1 MIDLAGQTTLGE
13 ILPSQASRADLAERP
28 ALYFGNHIYTY
39 AELHRASA
47 LVAAQLHARALG
59 DGDAIGLLLPNSPA
73 LVAYLFGIVSIG
85 ATCVP
90 LNPELTP
97 HELSLLI
104 QESAARAIVTTT
116 VLAQRL
122 AGARAESPA
131 LQHVICVDPSKPLDC
146 TAVNVDASIGGRSE
160 QIAFLIFTSGTT
172 GRPKG
177 VMLSHR
183 NVLANTAQVAD
194 RTSLTPADRVL
205 HVMPLFHVNG
215 LMNNTILP
223 LRAGASIVL
232 RPRFDLGEF
241 WAVVESFRPTY
252 FTAVPTVF
260 SRLMDIWDGC
270 ADTSSLRFVR
280 TGAAPM
286 TPALQHMVEE
296 RLGVPVVVSYG
307 LSEATCTCTMNPV
320 GSSRR
325 AGSVGLALVDEIVSV
340 LDANDQP
347 LAVGEMGEVGVQGPN
362 VMAAYLNAP
371 DATKQAL
378 HHGWLHT
385 GDMGYL
391 DGDGFLFLTDRK
403 KDLIVRGG
411 ENISPREVEEVLLAF
426 PGVVEAAVVGAAD
439 REWGEQVVAFLVP
452 SAGKEVIGEEL
463 QNFCRERLARF
474 KVPRRIEVVSALP
487 LTSVGKVD
495 KARLRSLATL
505 RQTS

>member
-1 MIDLAGQTTLGE
+1 MIDLAGQTTVGE
-13 ILPSQASRADLAERP
+13 ILPFQASRAEFAGKP
-28 ALYFGNHIYTY
+28 ALYFDHQIYTY
-39 AELHRASA
+39 ADLEAASA
-47 LVAAQLHARALG
+47 RVAAQLRARTLG
-59 DGDAIGLLLPNSPA
+59 DGDTIALILPNAPA
-73 LVAYLFGIVSIG
+73 LIAYLFGILRTG

-90 LNPELTP
+90 LNPNLTP
-97 HELSLLI
+97 RELSVLI
-104 QESAARAIVTTT
+104 QESVARAIVTTT
-116 VLAQRL
+116 GLAQRL
-122 AGARAESPA
+122 ESMHVERPE
-131 LQHVICVDPSKPLDC
+131 LQHVIAVDSSQPLDC
-146 TAVNVDASIGGRSE
+146 TALNVDADVGGKPE

-183 NVLANTAQVAD
+183 NVLANTAQVAE

-241 WAVVESFRPTY
+241 WDVVESFRPTY

-260 SRLMDIWDGC
+260 SRLMDAWDGR
-270 ADTSSLRFVR
+270 AKTSSLRFVR

-286 TPALQHMVEE
+286 TLPLQRTVEE
-296 RLGVPVVVSYG
+296 RLGAPVVVSYG

-320 GSSRR
+320 GASRR
-325 AGSVGLALVDEIVSV
+325 AGAVGLALVDEVVSV
-340 LDANDQP
+340 LDSDEQP
-347 LAVGEMGEVGVQGPN
+347 LPAGEVGEIGVQGPN
-362 VMAAYLNAP
+362 VMAGYLNAP
-371 DATKQAL
+371 EATAQAL
-378 HHGWLHT
+378 RRGWLHT

-391 DGDGFLFLTDRK
+391 DADGFLFLTDRK
-403 KDLIVRGG
+403 KDLIIRGG

-426 PGVVEAAVVGAAD
+426 PAVSEAAVVGAVD
-439 REWGEQVVAFLVP
+439 RQWGEEVVAFLVP
-452 SAGKEVIGEEL
+452 RTGEEVIVDEL

-474 KVPRRIEVVSALP
+474 KVPRRIQVVSALP

-495 KARLRSLATL
+495 KARLRSLATD
-505 RQTS
+505 QTG